1 MKKPNP
7 CFVILLIIKL
17 LSINYSY
24 AQQSGEFIPYNLLR
38 VETGMLA
45 DSYNSVG
52 PKLKIEVQHSISERL
67 IYGIAFDSKWHL
79 GHFRTDQAIDLPPN
93 LNTLSGNVYYC
104 IMPNTKNFSW
114 QIGAGFGGTHLYWDD
129 THRWG
134 FTITTS
140 MTANI
145 RISKKVFLVASP
157 LIVLIPVSEFNYSF
171 IKKDSSAGYKTVSV
185 LPFGVKIKL

>member
-1 MKKPNP
+1 MKKIIYR
-7 CFVILLIIKL
+7 VAIILII
-17 LSINYSY
+17 SIVSFDSTY
-24 AQQSGEFIPYNLLR
+24 AQASAEFTRYNLLR
-38 VETGMLA
+38 VETGLIG

-52 PKLKIEVQHSISERL
+52 PKLKIEVQHVLSERWM
-67 IYGIAFDSKWHL
+67 YGIAFDSKWHL
-79 GHFRTDQAIDLPPN
+79 GHYLTDQIIDLPPN
-93 LNTLSGNVYYC
+93 SNTLNGNIYFC
-104 IMPNTKNFSW
+104 IIPNTKNFSW

-129 THRWG
+129 SHRWG

-145 RISKKVFLVASP
+145 RVSKKVYLVASP

-171 IKKDSSAGYKTVSV
+171 IKKDSSTGYKTASV